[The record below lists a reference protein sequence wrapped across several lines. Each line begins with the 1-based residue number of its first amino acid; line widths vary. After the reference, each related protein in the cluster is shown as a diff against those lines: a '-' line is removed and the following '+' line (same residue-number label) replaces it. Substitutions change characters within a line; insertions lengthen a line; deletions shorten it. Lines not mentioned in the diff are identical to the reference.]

1 MFLPINNI
9 LPLATNVVKAGE
21 KKYNSTFIRF
31 QIAGN
36 QQSEERGNTC
46 NFLEILQN
54 IAKILNFLVV

>member
-31 QIAGN
+31 QIVGN

-46 NFLEILQN
+46 NFLEIL
-54 IAKILNFLVV
+54 V